1 MYIYMYIFFLS
12 YFSCL
17 FAWHPV
23 RWIGRSNCSNATR
36 EATRG
41 GIDFFYGNDEKYR
54 GSLVLQLASWRRL
67 CSRLSRSRELD
78 RSLRTIEQHRLYEV
92 SRLDKFEGRAR
103 RDTAC
108 VTAMRTVSS
117 RKRWRARHPKTV
129 GVLSSLFFLFFFFF
143 CSLCLFV
150 SSLVHLSLIAI
161 RKERERMRKTG
172 KERNESWETREQNY
186 RIRTFSLRSS
196 IWWTC

>member
-41 GIDFFYGNDEKYR
+41 GIDFFYGNDETYR

-129 GVLSSLFFLFFFFF
+129 GVLSSLFFLFFFFLL
-143 CSLCLFV
+143 SLFV
-150 SSLVHLSLIAI
+150 CFFSCTSVANCNQKGKRENEKDGKRTK
-161 RKERERMRKTG
+161 RKL
-172 KERNESWETREQNY
+172 RNK
-186 RIRTFSLRSS
+186 RTKL
-196 IWWTC
+196 